1 MVLCLKA
8 RKSRSL
14 PGFIKFQMKNII
26 IVTGGAGFIGSNLI
40 ELLLKKTSYR
50 IISLDDYSVGTRKNH
65 IYSRRVNYLK
75 GNTLDFFKHFNKIKK
90 KIKVIFHFAEFS
102 RIFQSFDNVQKCFN
116 SNISGTQEV
125 IKFCLENKIKIIYSA
140 TSASLG
146 NNQDDQHLSPYA
158 YSKSVNM
165 NLIMNLNKWFNL
177 KYEIIYFYNVYG
189 PRQISDSEMSAVIS
203 IFCSQYL
210 NKKPLTVVSPGT
222 QTRRFTHVKD
232 TIEGC
237 YMAWKKNKNQHYS
250 ISSLKSYMVKDVA
263 KLFSK
268 NIKYIKKRN
277 GERFKSTVIKSI
289 RGKKIIDLRG
299 KIALED
305 YVNDFKQKNNLIFTN

>member
-1 MVLCLKA
+1 
-8 RKSRSL
+8 
-14 PGFIKFQMKNII
+14 MKNII

-40 ELLLKKTSYR
+40 ELLLKKTSNR
-50 IISLDDYSVGTRKNH
+50 IISLDNYSVGKIKNH
-65 IYSRRVNYLK
+65 IHNSRVSYLN
-75 GNTLDFFKHFNKIKK
+75 GDTLNFFKHFNKIRK

-102 RIFQSFDNVQKCFN
+102 RIFQSFNNVKKCLN

-165 NLIMNLNKWFNL
+165 NLLINLRKWFNL

-189 PRQISDSEMSAVIS
+189 PKQLMDSSMAAVIG
-203 IFCSQYL
+203 IFCKQYF
-210 NKKPLTVVSPGT
+210 NKKPLTVVYPGN
-222 QTRRFTHVKD
+222 QLRRFTHVKD
-232 TIEGC
+232 TVDGC
-237 YMAWKKNKNQHYS
+237 YLAWKKNKNQHYS
-250 ISSLKSYMVKDVA
+250 IASKKSYMIKEVA

-268 NIKYIKKRN
+268 NIKFLKMRK
-277 GERFKSTVIKSI
+277 GERFSSVIIKSI
-289 RGKKIIDLRG
+289 RGKKIINLHC
-299 KIALED
+299 KISLKD
-305 YVNDFKQKNNLIFTN
+305 YINDFKRENSSIFTN

>member
-1 MVLCLKA
+1 
-8 RKSRSL
+8 
-14 PGFIKFQMKNII
+14 MKNII
-26 IVTGGAGFIGSNLI
+26 IVTGGAGFVGSNLI

-50 IISLDDYSVGTRKNH
+50 IISLDNYSVGIKENH
-65 IYSRRVNYLK
+65 IHNSRVSYLR
-75 GNTLDFFKHFNKIKK
+75 GDTLDFFKHFSKIQK

-102 RIFQSFDNVQKCFN
+102 RIFQSFENIQKCFS

-125 IKFCLENKIKIIYSA
+125 IKFCLDSKIKIVYSA

-189 PRQISDSEMSAVIS
+189 PRQIIDSKMSAVIA
-203 IFCSQYL
+203 IFCKQYL
-210 NKKPLTVVSPGT
+210 NNKPLTIVLPGS
-222 QTRRFTHVKD
+222 QSRRFTHVKD
-232 TIEGC
+232 TVEAC

-250 ISSLKSYMVKDVA
+250 ISSLKSYMIKDVA

-268 NIKYIKKRN
+268 NIKYVKKRE
-277 GERFKSTVIKSI
+277 GERFKSTIIKSI

-305 YVNDFKQKNNLIFTN
+305 YVNDFKHKKI

>member
-1 MVLCLKA
+1 
-8 RKSRSL
+8 
-14 PGFIKFQMKNII
+14 MKKII

-40 ELLLKKTSYR
+40 ELLLRKTSDN
-50 IISLDDYSVGTRKNH
+50 IISIDNYSVGTKKNH
-65 IYSRRVNYLK
+65 INNSRVSYVK
-75 GNTLDFFKHFNKIKK
+75 GNTLDFSKHFNKIKR

-102 RIFQSFDNVQKCFN
+102 RIFQSFENVKSCFS

-125 IKFCLENKIKIIYSA
+125 IKFCLENNIKIIYSA

-158 YSKSVNM
+158 YSKSINM
-165 NLIMNLNKWFNL
+165 NLIMNLNKWLNL

-189 PRQISDSEMSAVIS
+189 PRQVSDSEMSAVIS
-203 IFCSQYL
+203 IFCKQYL
-210 NKKPLTVVSPGT
+210 NKKPLTVVLPGN

-237 YMAWKKNKNQHYS
+237 YMAWKKNKNRHYS
-250 ISSLKSYMVKDVA
+250 ISSSKSYMVKDVA

-268 NIKYIKKRN
+268 NIKYVKKRK
-277 GERFKSTVIKSI
+277 GERFKSIVIKSI
-289 RGKKIIDLRG
+289 RGKKIINLPC

-305 YVNDFKQKNNLIFTN
+305 YVNDFKKKAQS